1 MYCFPQRQQHF
12 VAFNKFHRI
21 LQDPHRLL
29 QKKLMLTLNHRLDVV
44 KLFEVV
50 SSFLPGVP
58 DFSLEH
64 QEVTLVSI
72 LLDSDHQR
80 LNPECPN

>member
-1 MYCFPQRQQHF
+1 
-12 VAFNKFHRI
+12 
-21 LQDPHRLL
+21 
-29 QKKLMLTLNHRLDVV
+29 MLTLNHRLDVV
-44 KLFEVV
+44 KLFKVV